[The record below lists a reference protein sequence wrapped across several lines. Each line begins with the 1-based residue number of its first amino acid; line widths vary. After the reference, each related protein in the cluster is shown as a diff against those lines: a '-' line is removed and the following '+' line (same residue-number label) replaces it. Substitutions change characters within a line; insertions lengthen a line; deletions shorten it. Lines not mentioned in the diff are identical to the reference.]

1 MNEHTP
7 NPVPSKV
14 RKSNPFASLVWLIPL
29 IAVLTGSWLLFDNI
43 RNTGPEITLL
53 VDSADGIEVNN
64 TAVRVLNVE
73 VGRVNSIR
81 LLEDLKGVE
90 LKVRLRADAADLMRE
105 DTQFWIV
112 KPRIDQN
119 GISGLNTLVSG
130 AYIAFTPGKSAESR
144 YEFTVADLPPLT
156 AIGQSGIRLKLSGS
170 NNKMLEVGSP
180 VMYEGFNVGTVE
192 SAKFDTQTRR
202 VNYTVF
208 ISQPNDKLI
217 NQSSRFWLQSGIS
230 VQAGSDGVKFD
241 GPPLPALLS
250 GAIAFDTP
258 EPDTVGKVKS
268 EDAFEIHNDRQS
280 IDSIPGQRALYYI
293 AFFKQSVRGL
303 NVGAPVDYKGL
314 RIGSVSDVPYFQGG
328 DSLKLFQNGW
338 IPVRLRIEPRLI
350 EHNTE
355 AQSKTYWQHTLQTA
369 LAKGL
374 SANLTSDNLILGSQR
389 IELSE
394 QPAAN
399 RIKPFAEYHG
409 HPVIAAG
416 SGGGLEDIQAQVSQ
430 LLDKLNK
437 LPLDKTVDGIN
448 GSLGELQNTLKQ
460 ADRLLGQNQTQ
471 QMPAELNRTMA
482 ELRQTL
488 NGLSPESP
496 VYRDIQSTL
505 NKLDQTLSDAQPLLN
520 TLKEKPNALIFQP
533 NNSDPVP
540 KGSR

>member
-7 NPVPSKV
+7 VPAKV
-14 RKSNPFASLVWLIPL
+14 RKSNSAASLVWLIPL
-29 IAVLTGSWLLFDNI
+29 IAVITGSWLLFDTI

-73 VGRVNSIR
+73 VGRVNKIR

-130 AYIAFTPGKSAESR
+130 AYIAFTPGKSSESR
-144 YEFTVADLPPLT
+144 YNFTVADLPPLT
-156 AIGQSGIRLKLSGS
+156 AIGQNGIRLKLSG
-170 NNKMLEVGSP
+170 NNHKMLEVGSP

-230 VQAGSDGVKFD
+230 VRTGSSGVKID
-241 GPPLPALLS
+241 GLPLPALLS
-250 GAIAFDTP
+250 GAVAFDTP
-258 EPDTVGKVKS
+258 EPDTVGTVKS

-280 IDSIPGQRALYYI
+280 IDSIPGRRALYYI
-293 AFFKQSVRGL
+293 VFFKQSVRGL

-314 RIGSVSDVPYFQGG
+314 RIGSVSDVPYFQGS

-350 EHNTE
+350 EQNTE
-355 AQSKTYWQHTLQTA
+355 AQSQTYWQNTLQTA

-374 SANLTSDNLILGSQR
+374 SANLASDNLILGSQR

-394 QPAAN
+394 QPSAN
-399 RIKPFAEYHG
+399 RIKPFAEYRG
-409 HPVIAAG
+409 YPVIAAAG
-416 SGGGLEDIQAQVSQ
+416 SSGLEDLQTQVSQ

-460 ADRLLGQNQTQ
+460 ANRLLGQNQTQ
-471 QMPAELNRTMA
+471 QIPTELNRTMA

-496 VYRDIQSTL
+496 AYRDIQTTL
-505 NKLDQTLSDAQPLLN
+505 NKLDKTLSDVRPLLD
-520 TLKEKPNALIFQP
+520 TLKEQPNALIFTP
-533 NNSDPVP
+533 NSSDPVP